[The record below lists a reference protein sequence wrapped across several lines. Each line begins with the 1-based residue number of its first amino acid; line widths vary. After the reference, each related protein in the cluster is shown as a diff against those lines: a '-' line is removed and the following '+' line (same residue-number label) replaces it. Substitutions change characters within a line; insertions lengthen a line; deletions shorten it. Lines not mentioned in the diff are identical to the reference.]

1 MGGTVARLESVAVT
15 GGSGRLGRYVVDEL
29 GGRTSVTVID
39 KRPAGT
45 EPSHVEADI
54 LDLGAMRR
62 ALAGHDTLVH
72 LAAIDGH
79 VNATPETFFET
90 NVQGTW
96 NVLHAACEVGVKK
109 AVVCSSHA
117 ATGLNRSNPHMPPLY
132 LPIDESHPLRP
143 TEAYGLSKAVTEMI
157 ARSFARR
164 GAMEVVTIRPVY
176 IMFPELVRHVAQR
189 INDPSGGA
197 ESGSGALSD
206 AFLEPLALLRS
217 YVRPEDL
224 ARAFRLALETDC
236 GACDLFYLTAR
247 DTFEPSPTLAYVERV
262 YGALPE
268 VRKPQVYEVSPHASP
283 FDCARAQAVLG
294 WKARGT
300 WEELSGTIRS

>member
-117 ATGLNRSNPHMPPLY
+117 ATGLSRSNPHMPPLY

>member
-1 MGGTVARLESVAVT
+1 MVQFASVAIT

-29 GGRTSVTVID
+29 SEHTSVTTID
-39 KRPAGT
+39 KRPEGT
-45 EPSHVEADI
+45 GPSHVEADI

-62 ALAGHDTLVH
+62 ALAGHDALVH

-79 VNATPETFFET
+79 VNASPEAFFGT

-96 NVLHAACEVGVKK
+96 NVLHAACKAGVKK

-117 ATGLNRSNPHMPPLY
+117 ATGLNHSNPHMSPLY

-143 TEAYGLSKAVTEMI
+143 TNPYGLSKAVTELI
-157 ARSFARR
+157 AESFARG

-176 IMFPELVRHVAQR
+176 IMFPELVRHVAER
-189 INDPSGGA
+189 VNDPRGGD
-197 ESGSGALSD
+197 ESGAGALSD
-206 AFLEPLALLRS
+206 AFLEPLGLLRA

-236 GACDLFYLTAR
+236 GEFDLFCVAAR

-268 VRKPQVYEVSPHASP
+268 VRKPQTYEANPHASV
-283 FDCARAQAVLG
+283 FDCGRAQAVLG
-294 WKARGT
+294 WEARGT
-300 WEELSGTIRS
+300 WDELSGTTRN

>member
-1 MGGTVARLESVAVT
+1 MVRFASVAVT

-29 GGRTSVTVID
+29 RGRASVTVID

-62 ALAGHDTLVH
+62 AFAGHDTLVH

-79 VNATPETFFET
+79 VNAAPETFFET

-96 NVLHAACEVGVKK
+96 NVLHAACEAGVKK

-117 ATGLNRSNPHMPPLY
+117 ATGLNRSNPHMPPEY

-143 TEAYGLSKAVTEMI
+143 TNAYGLGKAVTEMI
-157 ARSFARR
+157 AKSFARR

-176 IMFPELVRHVAQR
+176 IMFPELVRHVAER
-189 INDPSGGA
+189 VGDPGGED
-197 ESGSGALSD
+197 ESGAGALSD

-236 GACDLFYLTAR
+236 GEFDLFYITAR

-268 VRKPQVYEVSPHASP
+268 VRKPQVYEANPHASA
-283 FDCARAQAVLG
+283 FDCDRAQAVLG

-300 WEELSGTIRS
+300 WEELCRTTRS

>member
-1 MGGTVARLESVAVT
+1 MVQFASVAVT
-15 GGSGRLGRYVVDEL
+15 GGSGRLGRYVVDEI
-29 GGRTSVTVID
+29 GGRTGVTVID
-39 KRPAGT
+39 KRPAQTG
-45 EPSHVEADI
+45 PFHVEADI

-62 ALAGHDTLVH
+62 ALAGHDALVH

-79 VNATPETFFET
+79 VNAAPEAFFET

-96 NVLHAACEVGVKK
+96 NVLHAAREAGVKK

-117 ATGLNRSNPHMPPLY
+117 ATGLNRSNPHMPPEY

-143 TEAYGLSKAVTEMI
+143 TNAYGLGKAVTEMI
-157 ARSFARR
+157 AKSFARR
-164 GAMEVVTIRPVY
+164 SAMKVVTIRPVY
-176 IMFPELVRHVAQR
+176 IMFPELVRHVAER
-189 INDPSGGA
+189 ISDPGEEDGSGA
-197 ESGSGALSD
+197 GALSD
-206 AFLEPLALLRS
+206 AFLEPLALLRA
-217 YVRPEDL
+217 YVRPDDL

-236 GACDLFYLTAR
+236 GELDLFYVSAR

-268 VRKPQVYEVSPHASP
+268 VRKPQVYAASPHASP
-283 FDCARAQAVLG
+283 FDCARAEAVLG

-300 WEELSGTIRS
+300 WEDLSGTTRY